1 MTKVSKYLIKGEVEK
16 RMFEVF
22 WKSIADLKSP
32 ADVEEFF
39 KELLFPTERV
49 MLAKRLAVSLLLT
62 KKYTY
67 AEIIDI
73 LKVSPVT
80 IGIVARWLKK
90 EGRAFQKAINK
101 ILKQEKQ
108 EEFWDN
114 LEQFL
119 SSLIPPT
126 KGTDWTEIRKQQYQN
141 LRERRHRRS
150 LL

>member
-1 MTKVSKYLIKGEVEK
+1 MTKISKYLIKADVEK

-22 WKSIADLKSP
+22 WKTIADLRNP
-32 ADVEEFF
+32 DAVEDFF
-39 KELLFPTERV
+39 KELLFPSEQV
-49 MLAKRLAVSLLLT
+49 MLAKRLAVSILLS

-67 AEIIDI
+67 ANIIDI

-80 IGIVARWLKK
+80 IGIISRWLKK
-90 EGRAFQKAINK
+90 EGKAFQKAIDK
-101 ILKQEKQ
+101 ILQQEKQ

-119 SSLIPPT
+119 SELVPPG
-126 KGTDWTEIRKQQYQN
+126 KGTSWKEVRKEQYRN
-141 LRERRHRRS
+141 LRELRHHRS

>member
-1 MTKVSKYLIKGEVEK
+1 MTKVSKYLIKEDVEK

-90 EGRAFQKAINK
+90 EGKAFQKAINK

>member
-1 MTKVSKYLIKGEVEK
+1 MTKVSKYLIKAEVEK

-32 ADVEEFF
+32 VEVEEFF
-39 KELLFPTERV
+39 NELLFPTERV
-49 MLAKRLAVSLLLT
+49 MLAKRLAISLLLT

-67 AEIIDI
+67 TDIIDI
-73 LKVSPVT
+73 LKASPVT

-90 EGRAFQKAINK
+90 EGRAFQKAINR
-101 ILKQEKQ
+101 ILQQEKQ

-114 LEQFL
+114 LERFV
-119 SSLIPPT
+119 SELIPPA
-126 KGTDWTEIRKQQYQN
+126 KGTNWKEVRGQQYQK
-141 LRERRHRRS
+141 LRDRRHRRS

>member
-1 MTKVSKYLIKGEVEK
+1 MTKVSKYLLKKDVEK

-22 WKSIADLKSP
+22 YRTIADLSNP
-32 ADVEEFF
+32 LQVEDFF
-39 KELLFPTERV
+39 KELLTPSEQV
-49 MLAKRLAVSLLLT
+49 MLAKRLAISILLS

-67 AEIIDI
+67 EDIIDI

-80 IGIVARWLKK
+80 IGIIARWLKK
-90 EGRAFQKAINK
+90 EGRAFQKAIDK
-101 ILKQEKQ
+101 ILKVEKQ

-119 SSLIPPT
+119 SDLIPPG
-126 KGTDWTEIRKQQYQN
+126 KGIDWREVRREQYEK
-141 LRERRHRRS
+141 LRERRHRRT